1 MSRLIPG
8 ELCIDRFQIECVAGS
23 GGMGTLYRAT
33 DTRTGETVGLK
44 VLHHDLLSSEESLR
58 FHREARLLSTLRHPG
73 ITRYVDHGVLP
84 SGQAYLA
91 MEWLEGETLA
101 GRLASTGLSLGE
113 SLRCIRATAAALA
126 IAHGQGIVHRDVKP
140 SNLLLRRGDSDRV
153 VVLDFG
159 IARKVRATQ
168 ALTRTGTV
176 IGTPGYMAPEQA
188 RGQSTLT
195 PAVDVFALGCVLFE
209 CLTGTP
215 LFVGDHVAA
224 VLTKVL
230 FEKLPDVRELRPELP
245 ESVAG
250 LLSAMLARSELQRPA
265 DAQVV
270 VGLVDPLLR
279 SGLPE
284 LAAPAR
290 ERPLPSQVAPSPA
303 APGAS
308 SEQELVSVLLCALQ
322 PDPAESVAPPGQQPE
337 PAGEGLTRLMTRL
350 GSLPV
355 QPVPLA
361 DGTLVFSFL
370 GSWGA
375 ATDQA
380 GQAAR
385 CALLLR
391 EAAPLL
397 RMAIATGRGALVHQV
412 PFGEALERAT
422 RLLARDAAGRG
433 ESSICI
439 DTLTAGLL
447 DSRFAVQR
455 GPGGELYLDPSRLDS
470 DRARQLLGRPTP
482 FVGREH
488 ELSALNLLLYG
499 VIEESSPRAMVITA
513 EPGVGKSR
521 LRHEFLHR
529 VANQPEPVKV
539 LQGRCDPLLMNVP
552 LGVLAETVRR
562 HLGIRPDADLARGK
576 AQLTAHLAALP
587 GVAAALECELL
598 GELIGLPFPDGDLP
612 LLAAARQDGKLL
624 RSLLQRALIGWLRRE
639 CTAAPVLLVIE
650 DLHWSDL
657 LTVTVLEDALRSLH
671 DVPLSVVALARP
683 EVLGRFPKLWSGQAQ
698 VIPLRPLGRRAC
710 ERLIVQALDSRCT
723 AEQISELVELS
734 EGNALFLEELIRY
747 AAEPTGGQR
756 PETVVALLQSRISR
770 LDGPS
775 RRILRLGS
783 IFGERF
789 PLSGIAALLDDSLSR
804 GELAGWLAELCRS
817 ELIQER
823 SSRVADL
830 GRAESPEREYRFR
843 HALLREAAYGLLTQ
857 EEAQTGHRE
866 AAKFLEMSGGDTS
879 ILIAEHLLRSDEP
892 RAALPHLMRAASSA
906 WTQASPHESLRLIE
920 KALAAGVEGTLR
932 GEFLAI
938 KGAASVYIEDNA
950 TALACARE
958 ARQLLPPASRYW
970 YLSLNTS
977 IVVAGLTT
985 DVGALVEAIQLFER
999 VEPTAAVAMGFG
1011 EAAGVV
1017 GGMVATLGQRSLL
1030 ERVVDRCRSFVATHG
1045 SAALPYRALATMQIP
1060 SHFLHRMFVPRP
1072 FSALADIAQSVAY
1085 IERTGEQDMSP
1096 IIVGL
1101 YAKALMDVGRF
1112 TEAAELIEQFSRV
1125 AHQSGDSWGETLL
1138 AFYAVGGPVWP
1149 VEPAALARLGA
1160 WIAVVRN
1167 NPKAPALFQSIALS
1181 ALAHVRYCQGD
1192 LSEALSLAQASCG
1205 QLLMMPTCSAAPKVV
1220 ISRVRLAQGDAAA
1233 ALAVAQEAMTL
1244 LAQANASGSD
1254 ELPLRLCQLQALRAL
1269 GEMDALRSAA
1279 QGAQAA
1285 LAARRADARD
1295 EAAWQQYLT
1304 MPCHGEL
1311 LTLCERVLG
1320 PSG

>member
-1 MSRLIPG
+1 MSRLSPG
-8 ELCIDRFQIECVAGS
+8 DLCIDRFQIECVAGS

-33 DTRTGETVGLK
+33 DTRTGEAVGIK
-44 VLHHDLLSSEESLR
+44 VLHQDSLSTEESLR
-58 FHREARLLSTLRHPG
+58 FHREARILSALRHPG

-101 GRLASTGLSLGE
+101 ERLARTGLTLGE

-126 IAHGQGIVHRDVKP
+126 VAHGQGIVHRDIKP
-140 SNLLLRRGDSDRV
+140 SNLLLRRGEIDRV
-153 VVLDFG
+153 AVLDFG
-159 IARKVRATQ
+159 IARKTRATQ
-168 ALTRTGTV
+168 VLTRTGAV

-188 RGQSTLT
+188 RGQSKLT
-195 PAVDVFALGCVLFE
+195 PAVDVFSLGCVLFE
-209 CLTGTP
+209 CLTGAP
-215 LFVGDHVAA
+215 PFVGEHVAA
-224 VLTKVL
+224 VLTQIL
-230 FEKLPDVRELRPELP
+230 FETLPDVRQLRPELP
-245 ESVAG
+245 ESVAN
-250 LLSAMLARSELQRPA
+250 LLSALLARSELQRPV
-265 DAQVV
+265 DAQAV

-279 SGLPE
+279 SGLPD

-290 ERPLPSQVAPSPA
+290 DRPQPTRLGPSPA
-303 APGAS
+303 AQWGKG
-308 SEQELVSVLLCALQ
+308 EQELVSVLLCALQ
-322 PDPAESVAPPGQQPE
+322 TDVAETVVPPGQQPE
-337 PAGEGLTRLMTRL
+337 PASDGLASLMTRL
-350 GSLPV
+350 DSLPV
-355 QPVPLA
+355 QPVPLPN
-361 DGTLVFSFL
+361 GTLVFSFL

-385 CALLLR
+385 CALLLH

-397 RMAIATGRGALVHQV
+397 RMAIATGRGALVNQV

-422 RLLARDAAGRG
+422 GLLPSRPAASG
-433 ESSICI
+433 ESSIGI
-439 DTLTAGLL
+439 DKLTAGLL
-447 DSRFAVQR
+447 DSRFAVHR
-455 GPGGELYLDPSRLDS
+455 GAAGDLYLDPSRLDS
-470 DRARQLLGRPTP
+470 DQTRQLLGRPTP

-488 ELSALNLLLYG
+488 ELSALELLLHG
-499 VIEESSPRAMVITA
+499 VIEENSSRAMVITA
-513 EPGVGKSR
+513 AAGVGKSR

-529 VANQPEPVKV
+529 VANHSEPVKV
-539 LQGRCDPLLMNVP
+539 LQGRCDPMLMNVP
-552 LGVLAETVRR
+552 LGVLAETLRR
-562 HLGIRPDADLARGK
+562 HLGIRPDEGLARGM
-576 AQLTAHLAALP
+576 AQLTEHLAALP
-587 GVAAALECELL
+587 GVAAPLECELL
-598 GELIGLPFPDGDLP
+598 GELIGLHFPDGDLP
-612 LLAAARQDGKLL
+612 LLAAARQDGKLF

-657 LTVTVLEDALRSLH
+657 LSVTVLEDALRSLN
-671 DVPLSVVALARP
+671 DVALAVLALARP
-683 EVLGRFPKLWSGQAQ
+683 DVVGRFPKLWSGQAQ

-710 ERLIVQALDSRCT
+710 ERLIAQVLDSRCT
-723 AEQISELVELS
+723 PEQISELVELS

-747 AAEPTGGQR
+747 AAEPAGGQR

-783 IFGERF
+783 IFGESF
-789 PLSGIAALLDDSLSR
+789 PLSGIAALVDESLSR
-804 GELAGWLAELCRS
+804 GELASWLAVLCRS

-823 SSRVADL
+823 SGRAADL

-843 HALLREAAYGLLTQ
+843 HALLRDAAYGLLTQ
-857 EEAQTGHRE
+857 EEAQTGHR
-866 AAKFLEMSGGDTS
+866 AAALFLERTGGATT
-879 ILIAEHLLRSDEP
+879 ILIAEHMLRSGDP
-892 RAALPHLMRAASSA
+892 SAALPYLMRAASSA

-920 KALAAGVEGTLR
+920 KALAAGAAGTLR

-950 TALACARE
+950 MALACARE

-977 IVVAGLTT
+977 IVVAGLTA
-985 DVGALVEAIQLFER
+985 DVGALLEAIQRFES

-1017 GGMVATLGQRSLL
+1017 GSMYATLGQRLLL
-1030 ERVVDRCRSFVATHG
+1030 ERLVDRCRSFVATHG
-1045 SAALPYRALATMQIP
+1045 SATLPYRALAPMQIP
-1060 SHFLHRMFVPRP
+1060 KHFLHRMFLPRP
-1072 FSALADIAQSVAY
+1072 FSALSDIAQSVAY
-1085 IERTGEQDMSP
+1085 VDRAGEQDMSP
-1096 IIVGL
+1096 IFIGL

-1112 TEAAELIEQFSRV
+1112 TEAAELIERLSGV
-1125 AHQSGDSWGETLL
+1125 ARQSGDSWGETLL

-1149 VEPAALARLGA
+1149 VEPAALAKLGA
-1160 WIAVVRN
+1160 WIAGVRN

-1205 QLLMMPTCSAAPKVV
+1205 QLQMMPTRGAAPKVV
-1220 ISRVRLAQGDAAA
+1220 ISQVRLAQGDAAA
-1233 ALAVAQEAMTL
+1233 ALAVAEEAL
-1244 LAQANASGSD
+1244 AVLAQANASGVD

-1269 GEMDALRSAA
+1269 GEKDALFAAA
-1279 QGAQAA
+1279 QGAHAA
-1285 LAARRADARD
+1285 LAARRGDAPD
-1295 EAAWQQYLT
+1295 QAAWQQYLT
-1304 MPCHGEL
+1304 IPCHGEL

-1320 PSG
+1320 PQS